1 MEQVTAPGQE
11 NDEELTSSAVEM
23 TSPVEDSKQQQQE
36 TDQHLPHQ
44 SPPSSPPHLPHHGT
58 EDESSLPP
66 SPKEQHVKV
75 IVPKV
80 TSKFTISS
88 ILGHDTCDDRT
99 SSKASPITQA
109 GGRTSGSTK
118 RSSPS
123 SERHI
128 SDSSSNSSGQNV
140 TQDGVPGHMTS
151 TEYTRQALAYQQ
163 RSMSAWYP
171 WLAKAFASPTSA
183 GTNILGTLPHTGV
196 NNIVYGEYFLYIN

>member
-1 MEQVTAPGQE
+1 MEQAISPSQK

-36 TDQHLPHQ
+36 TDQHLHHQ

-58 EDESSLPP
+58 EDESPSPP

-88 ILGHDTCDDRT
+88 ILGHDTCDDRA
-99 SSKASPITQA
+99 SSKAFTQA
-109 GGRTSGSTK
+109 GGRTSGITK

-140 TQDGVPGHMTS
+140 TQDGVPGHVTS
-151 TEYTRQALAYQQ
+151 AEYARQALAYQQ

-171 WLAKAFASPTSA
+171 WLAKAFASPTST

-196 NNIVYGEYFLYIN
+196 NIVYCKYYLHTG